1 MSEVKRYNVRMAGLG
16 GQGVVTASHILSNAV
31 VLSNGFSSLVPF
43 FGSEKR
49 NAPVESYVRI
59 SNEEIYE
66 IGEIVYPN
74 VLMIFSEQVITLG
87 KSYTMPFYTGLK
99 QDGIIL
105 INSNKPIDFVPDEA
119 REMEEKGA
127 KIYIFRLLK
136 WRMKLPRLNW
146 LPTCVCV
153 GLFLLF
159 SGCPTWLHWKD
170 RLKTGSSVK
179 VSLFRVE
186 PLPSIVLL
194 KRNLPKSKSCLK
206 RIWTPSRRLIN
217 TQSTTNGVST
227 RMLRKK
233 LLSNQHLMEKTC
245 ITLLM

>member
-1 MSEVKRYNVRMAGLG
+1 MAEVKRYNVRMAGLG

-31 VLSNGFSSLVPF
+31 VISKGHSSLVPF

-74 VLMIFSEQVITLG
+74 VLMIFSAQVITLG

-105 INSNKPIDFVPDEA
+105 INSNKPIPFVPDEA

-127 KIYIFRLLK
+127 KIYYIPATEMANDVAKTELATNMAMCGAIAAIFGMPDMPSLEGS
-136 WRMKLPRLNW
+136 
-146 LPTCVCV
+146 V
-153 GLFLLF
+153 
-159 SGCPTWLHWKD
+159 KD
-170 RLKTGSSVK
+170 RFIGKGIVVSGGTAALDSVIEK
-179 VSLFRVE
+179 KFA
-186 PLPSIVLL
+186 
-194 KRNLPKSKSCLK
+194 KKA
-206 RIWTPSRRLIN
+206 
-217 TQSTTNGVST
+217 
-227 RMLRKK
+227 K
-233 LLSNQHLMEKTC
+233 LLEANMNTIKAAYQYAIDQKWGVHADAVAV
-245 ITLLM
+245 

>member
-127 KIYIFRLLK
+127 KIYYLPATEMANEVAKTELATNMCMCGAISAIFGMPDLVALEGS
-136 WRMKLPRLNW
+136 
-146 LPTCVCV
+146 V
-153 GLFLLF
+153 
-159 SGCPTWLHWKD
+159 KD
-170 RLKTGSSVK
+170 RFIGKGIVVSGGTAALDSVIEK
-179 VSLFRVE
+179 KFA
-186 PLPSIVLL
+186 
-194 KRNLPKSKSCLK
+194 KK
-206 RIWTPSRRLIN
+206 
-217 TQSTTNGVST
+217 Q
-227 RMLRKK
+227 K
-233 LLSNQHLMEKTC
+233 LLEANMDAIKAAHQYAIDNKWGFHTDANREERERQKTASV
-245 ITLLM
+245 

>member
-31 VLSNGFSSLVPF
+31 VISKGYSSLVPF

-59 SNEEIYE
+59 SNDEIYE

-74 VLMIFSEQVITLG
+74 VLMIFSAQVITLG

-105 INSNKPIDFVPDEA
+105 INSNKPIPFVPDEA

-127 KIYIFRLLK
+127 KIYYIPATEMANDVAKTELATNMCMCGAISAIFGMPDLVALEGS
-136 WRMKLPRLNW
+136 
-146 LPTCVCV
+146 V
-153 GLFLLF
+153 
-159 SGCPTWLHWKD
+159 KD
-170 RLKTGSSVK
+170 RFIGKGIVVSGGTAALDSVIEK
-179 VSLFRVE
+179 KFA
-186 PLPSIVLL
+186 
-194 KRNLPKSKSCLK
+194 KK
-206 RIWTPSRRLIN
+206 
-217 TQSTTNGVST
+217 Q
-227 RMLRKK
+227 K
-233 LLSNQHLMEKTC
+233 LLEANMDAIKAAYQYAIDNKWGVHADAKEKTVAV
-245 ITLLM
+245 

>member
-31 VLSNGFSSLVPF
+31 VISKGYSSLVPF

-59 SNEEIYE
+59 SSEEIYE

-105 INSNKPIDFVPDEA
+105 INSKKPINFVPDEA
-119 REMEEKGA
+119 REMEEKGS
-127 KIYIFRLLK
+127 KIYYIPATEMANDVAKTELATNMAMCGAIAAIFG
-136 WRMKLPRLNW
+136 MPDMASIEAS
-146 LPTCVCV
+146 V
-153 GLFLLF
+153 
-159 SGCPTWLHWKD
+159 KD
-170 RLKTGSSVK
+170 RFIGKGIVVSGGTAALDSVIEK
-179 VSLFRVE
+179 KFA
-186 PLPSIVLL
+186 
-194 KRNLPKSKSCLK
+194 KKA
-206 RIWTPSRRLIN
+206 
-217 TQSTTNGVST
+217 
-227 RMLRKK
+227 K
-233 LLSNQHLMEKTC
+233 LLEANMNTIKAAYQYAIDQKWGVHADAVAV
-245 ITLLM
+245 

>member
-31 VLSNGFSSLVPF
+31 VISKGHSSLVPF

-74 VLMIFSEQVITLG
+74 VLMIFSAQVITLG

-105 INSNKPIDFVPDEA
+105 INSPKPLDFVPDEQ

-127 KIYIFRLLK
+127 RVYYIPATEMANDVAKTDLATNMAMCGAIAAIFG
-136 WRMKLPRLNW
+136 MPDMDSIEAS
-146 LPTCVCV
+146 V
-153 GLFLLF
+153 
-159 SGCPTWLHWKD
+159 KD
-170 RLKTGSSVK
+170 RFIGKGIVVSGGTAALDSVIEK
-179 VSLFRVE
+179 KFA
-186 PLPSIVLL
+186 
-194 KRNLPKSKSCLK
+194 KKA
-206 RIWTPSRRLIN
+206 
-217 TQSTTNGVST
+217 
-227 RMLRKK
+227 K
-233 LLSNQHLMEKTC
+233 LLQANMDTIKAAYKYAVDNKWGVHADAVAV
-245 ITLLM
+245 

>member
-1 MSEVKRYNVRMAGLG
+1 MAGLG

-31 VLSNGFSSLVPF
+31 VISKGFSSLVPF

-105 INSNKPIDFVPDEA
+105 INNKKPINFVPDEA

-127 KIYIFRLLK
+127 KVYYIPATEMANDVAKTELATNMAMCGAIAAIFGMPNMDSLEAS
-136 WRMKLPRLNW
+136 
-146 LPTCVCV
+146 V
-153 GLFLLF
+153 
-159 SGCPTWLHWKD
+159 KD
-170 RLKTGSSVK
+170 RFIGKGIVVSGGTAALDSVIEK
-179 VSLFRVE
+179 KFA
-186 PLPSIVLL
+186 
-194 KRNLPKSKSCLK
+194 KKA
-206 RIWTPSRRLIN
+206 
-217 TQSTTNGVST
+217 
-227 RMLRKK
+227 K
-233 LLSNQHLMEKTC
+233 LLEANMNTIKAAYQYAIDQKWGVHADAVAV
-245 ITLLM
+245 

>member
-31 VLSNGFSSLVPF
+31 VISKGFSSLVPF

-105 INSNKPIDFVPDEA
+105 INNKKPINFVPDEA

-127 KIYIFRLLK
+127 KVYYIPATEMANDVAKTELATNMAMCGAIAAIFGMPNMDSLEAS
-136 WRMKLPRLNW
+136 
-146 LPTCVCV
+146 V
-153 GLFLLF
+153 
-159 SGCPTWLHWKD
+159 KD
-170 RLKTGSSVK
+170 RFIGKGIVVSGGTAALDSVI
-179 VSLFRVE
+179 E
-186 PLPSIVLL
+186 
-194 KRNLPKSKSCLK
+194 
-206 RIWTPSRRLIN
+206 
-217 TQSTTNGVST
+217 
-227 RMLRKK
+227 RKFAKKAK
-233 LLSNQHLMEKTC
+233 LLEANMNTIKAAYQYAIDQKWGVHADAVAV
-245 ITLLM
+245 

>member
-31 VLSNGFSSLVPF
+31 VLSKGYSSLVPF

-105 INSNKPIDFVPDEA
+105 INSKKSINFVPDEA

-127 KIYIFRLLK
+127 KIYYLPATEMANEVAKTELATNMCMCGAISSIFGMPDLVALEGS
-136 WRMKLPRLNW
+136 
-146 LPTCVCV
+146 V
-153 GLFLLF
+153 
-159 SGCPTWLHWKD
+159 KD
-170 RLKTGSSVK
+170 RFIGKGIVVSGGTAALDSVIEK
-179 VSLFRVE
+179 KFA
-186 PLPSIVLL
+186 
-194 KRNLPKSKSCLK
+194 KK
-206 RIWTPSRRLIN
+206 
-217 TQSTTNGVST
+217 Q
-227 RMLRKK
+227 K
-233 LLSNQHLMEKTC
+233 LLEANMDAIKAAYQYAIDNKWGVHADAKEKTVAV
-245 ITLLM
+245 

>member
-31 VLSNGFSSLVPF
+31 VISKGFSSLVPF

-105 INSNKPIDFVPDEA
+105 INNKKPINFVPDEA

-127 KIYIFRLLK
+127 KVYYIPATEMANDVAKTELATNMAMCGAIAAIFG
-136 WRMKLPRLNW
+136 MPDM
-146 LPTCVCV
+146 TSIEASV
-153 GLFLLF
+153 
-159 SGCPTWLHWKD
+159 KD
-170 RLKTGSSVK
+170 RFIGKGIVVSGGTAALDSVIEK
-179 VSLFRVE
+179 KFA
-186 PLPSIVLL
+186 
-194 KRNLPKSKSCLK
+194 KKA
-206 RIWTPSRRLIN
+206 
-217 TQSTTNGVST
+217 
-227 RMLRKK
+227 K
-233 LLSNQHLMEKTC
+233 LLEANMNTIKAAYQYAIDQKWGVHADAVAV
-245 ITLLM
+245 

>member
-1 MSEVKRYNVRMAGLG
+1 MAGLG

-31 VLSNGFSSLVPF
+31 VISKGFSSLVPF

-105 INSNKPIDFVPDEA
+105 INNKKPINFVPDEA

-127 KIYIFRLLK
+127 KVYYIPATEMANDVAKTELATNMAMCGAIAAIFGMPNMDSLEASVRDRFIGK
-136 WRMKLPRLNW
+136 GI
-146 LPTCVCV
+146 VV
-153 GLFLLF
+153 
-159 SGCPTWLHWKD
+159 SGGTAALD
-170 RLKTGSSVK
+170 SVI
-179 VSLFRVE
+179 E
-186 PLPSIVLL
+186 
-194 KRNLPKSKSCLK
+194 
-206 RIWTPSRRLIN
+206 
-217 TQSTTNGVST
+217 
-227 RMLRKK
+227 RKFAKKAK
-233 LLSNQHLMEKTC
+233 LLEANMNTIKAAHQYAIDQKWGVHADAVAV
-245 ITLLM
+245 

>member
-74 VLMIFSEQVITLG
+74 VLIIFSEQVITLG

-105 INSNKPIDFVPDEA
+105 INSNKPIPFVPDEA

-127 KIYIFRLLK
+127 KIYYLPATEMANEVAKTELATNMCMCGAISAIFGMPDLDALEGS
-136 WRMKLPRLNW
+136 
-146 LPTCVCV
+146 V
-153 GLFLLF
+153 
-159 SGCPTWLHWKD
+159 KD
-170 RLKTGSSVK
+170 RFIGKGIVVSGGTAALDSVIEK
-179 VSLFRVE
+179 KFA
-186 PLPSIVLL
+186 
-194 KRNLPKSKSCLK
+194 KK
-206 RIWTPSRRLIN
+206 
-217 TQSTTNGVST
+217 Q
-227 RMLRKK
+227 K
-233 LLSNQHLMEKTC
+233 LLEANMNAIKAAYQFAIDNKWGVHADAKEKTVAV
-245 ITLLM
+245 